1 MIEIG
6 LRAPEPEDLEIMLAV
21 ENDPGLW
28 EHSSENTG
36 PYTRFQM
43 KQYIAGNTNDIFTD
57 RQLRLMIT
65 LTDGRIAGIVDVFD
79 FDVRN
84 NKAEVGIVVLSEFR
98 GMRVGRSAMTKLE
111 EHCFDFLGINQLYSY
126 VRCDNMSGR
135 NLFRSCGFTET
146 AVLKSW
152 LRRGN
157 GYYDVCLYQK
167 IAGR

>member
-79 FDVRN
+79 LFFVGSPPGFHLHDPQTGSSFTDNSSGFAARRPGLPPGADGGRCSVRYYR
-84 NKAEVGIVVLSEFR
+84 FW
-98 GMRVGRSAMTKLE
+98 RSPARL
-111 EHCFDFLGINQLYSY
+111 
-126 VRCDNMSGR
+126 
-135 NLFRSCGFTET
+135 
-146 AVLKSW
+146 
-152 LRRGN
+152 
-157 GYYDVCLYQK
+157 
-167 IAGR
+167 

>member
-65 LTDGRIAGIVDVFD
+65 LTDGRIAGIVDWRNIVSISLALTSCIRMS
-79 FDVRN
+79 DVTICPG
-84 NKAEVGIVVLSEFR
+84 AIF
-98 GMRVGRSAMTKLE
+98 SAHVAL
-111 EHCFDFLGINQLYSY
+111 Q
-126 VRCDNMSGR
+126 
-135 NLFRSCGFTET
+135 
-146 AVLKSW
+146 
-152 LRRGN
+152 RRL
-157 GYYDVCLYQK
+157 C
-167 IAGR
+167 